1 MKIENAMMQP
11 RTAERHMSEARCN
24 GWNAIGAFR
33 FDETTTGAQ
42 RPESKEASDMIENR
56 AVGRRI
62 ASLRQEHSLTQQQLA
77 AMLRVSHQAVSKWE
91 SGQALPDIQT
101 MLELT
106 QFFGVTVEQLLNGV
120 AEPERATE
128 AEERCAE
135 VQQSVDAGE
144 APGEEKHMNI
154 QQLLQMAPFMSKE
167 GVEEIAMK
175 LEGGVTA
182 MQLARLAPFVRPE
195 CVEALLAKYQ
205 PQMNWDALRR
215 LAPFMSRESVDKLA
229 RAIANGE
236 ATVQD
241 SGDAFNKTINDIGK
255 AFDDIGKGVGQAF
268 DGLGKGMEKVVRK
281 AWRFGENV
289 VNEVSNA
296 FNDLTADAP
305 EPGVERVRSERAQQ
319 IRKKAF
325 ERALEDGK
333 WDWLAAHISEI
344 ADDAELKARIAAKA
358 NEQGMHAWV
367 CENLEGYADGDI
379 VESAIAEGKW
389 DWLGDNAW
397 QLEDALQ
404 QRVARAAADA
414 ENWQWLLDHAVQLKL
429 DDCAAEI
436 AGRALNAGQNALA
449 AQLAST
455 LPSEQAADLGNRAY
469 ETGNYAALE
478 LLLPSCGEAF
488 ADALLRD
495 LAEKQD
501 WAHVEQFI
509 RCAAADTVEQ
519 LMETA
524 VEQGNFEAVDMLDQH
539 L

>member
-1 MKIENAMMQP
+1 
-11 RTAERHMSEARCN
+11 
-24 GWNAIGAFR
+24 
-33 FDETTTGAQ
+33 
-42 RPESKEASDMIENR
+42 MIENR

-106 QFFGVTVEQLLNGV
+106 QFFGVTVEQLLNGS
-120 AEPERATE
+120 AQPEQAQE
-128 AEERCAE
+128 AEQSCAQAQE
-135 VQQSVDAGE
+135 HKQESVDAGD
-144 APGEEKHMNI
+144 APGEEKNMNI

-289 VNEVSNA
+289 VNEVSSA
-296 FNDLTADAP
+296 INDFTADAP
-305 EPGVERVRSERAQQ
+305 EAPVERVRSERAQQ

-333 WDWLAAHISEI
+333 WDWLAAHMPEI
-344 ADDAELKARIAAKA
+344 EGDAELKARIAARA
-358 NEQGMHAWV
+358 NAQGMHEWV
-367 CENLEGYADGDI
+367 CANLDGYADEAT
-379 VESAIAEGKW
+379 VEAAIAGGKW

-397 QLEDALQ
+397 QFEDALQ
-404 QRVARAAADA
+404 QRVARAAAEA
-414 ENWQWLLDHAVQLKL
+414 ENWQWLLDHAAQLKL

-436 AGRALNAGQNALA
+436 ARSALNAGQRELT
-449 AQLAST
+449 AQLAA
-455 LPSEQAADLGNRAY
+455 PMPQEQVAELANQAY
-469 ETGNYAALE
+469 EARDFDALDM
-478 LLLPSCGEAF
+478 LLCACGEVF
-488 ADALLRD
+488 TDALLRD
-495 LAEKQD
+495 LALAQD
-501 WAHVEQFI
+501 WAHVERFV
-509 RCAAADTVEQ
+509 RCANADTVEQ
-519 LMETA
+519 LMELA

>member
-1 MKIENAMMQP
+1 
-11 RTAERHMSEARCN
+11 
-24 GWNAIGAFR
+24 
-33 FDETTTGAQ
+33 
-42 RPESKEASDMIENR
+42 MIENR

-106 QFFGVTVEQLLNGV
+106 QFFGVTVEQLLNGI

-144 APGEEKHMNI
+144 VPGEEKHMNI

-289 VNEVSNA
+289 VSEVSSA
-296 FNDLTADAP
+296 INDFTADAP

-333 WDWLAAHISEI
+333 WDWLAAHMAEI
-344 ADDAELKARIAAKA
+344 EGDAELKARIAERA
-358 NEQGMHAWV
+358 NAQGMHAWV
-367 CENLEGYADGDI
+367 CEHLEGYADEAT
-379 VESAIAEGKW
+379 VEAAIANGKW

-397 QLEDALQ
+397 QLEERLQ
-404 QRVARAAADA
+404 QRIARAAAEA
-414 ENWQWLLDHAVQLKL
+414 ENWQWLADHGIQLKL
-429 DDCAAEI
+429 DECAAEI
-436 AGRALNAGQNALA
+436 AAQALTAGQRELT

-455 LPSEQAADLGNRAY
+455 LPVEQAAELGNQAY
-469 ETGNYAALE
+469 EAEDYEALA
-478 LLLPSCGEAF
+478 LLLPCCGEAF

-501 WAHVEQFI
+501 WARVEQFI
-509 RCAAADTVEQ
+509 GCANAETVEQ